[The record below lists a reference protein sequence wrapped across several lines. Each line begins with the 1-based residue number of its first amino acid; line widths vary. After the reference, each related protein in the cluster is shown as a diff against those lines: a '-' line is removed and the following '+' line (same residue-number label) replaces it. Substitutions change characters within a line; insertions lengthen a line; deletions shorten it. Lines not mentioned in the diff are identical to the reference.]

1 MFEQYLTMYIPFD
14 TKITNHY
21 ISYTGDCTITDTFSL
36 LDFDNSRNLFYKALH
51 LKNNSTCRINIGQ
64 IIKDLN
70 TNTASIISIW
80 FYVPKK
86 DTINNNFSF
95 YISSEDFDNV
105 NNFTYHSL
113 PFNDNNMIIN
123 IMPNKSSIY
132 GIINYNFSNNFN
144 CWNNL
149 ILEYLGQSSD
159 NAYCIGTYL
168 NNTQIESV
176 YNGRRIIGNRDRLLF
191 ILDHIFNISIGNT
204 DSSEIYIGSFAI
216 YQKVPS
222 SLFNINNFNCKS
234 ELFSYKNNNYISINS
249 YKHYYAD
256 SKYNTNRTII
266 WNKKVNY
273 VILDPN
279 IYKKKLFI
287 TSNL

>member
-14 TKITNHY
+14 TKIITNHY

-105 NNFTYHSL
+105 NNNFTYREL
-113 PFNDNNMIIN
+113 FFNTTNYMTIGT
-123 IMPNKSSIY
+123 MPAKNSMYS
-132 GIINYNFSNNFN
+132 NFTYNFSNNFN

-149 ILEYLGQSSD
+149 ILEYLGYRND
-159 NAYCIGTYL
+159 YYCIGTYL
-168 NNTQIESV
+168 NNTQIESID
-176 YNGRRIIGNRDRLLF
+176 NGKIIQRNMDRS
-191 ILDHIFNISIGNT
+191 HIFNIRNVN
-204 DSSEIYIGSFAI
+204 SSEIYIGSFAI

-222 SLFNINNFNCKS
+222 SLFNIDNFNCKS
-234 ELFSYKNNNYISINS
+234 ELFSYKNNNYININS
-249 YKHYYAD
+249 YKYYYVD
-256 SKYNTNRTII
+256 GKYNNTNRTII

-279 IYKKKLFI
+279 IYKKK
-287 TSNL
+287 